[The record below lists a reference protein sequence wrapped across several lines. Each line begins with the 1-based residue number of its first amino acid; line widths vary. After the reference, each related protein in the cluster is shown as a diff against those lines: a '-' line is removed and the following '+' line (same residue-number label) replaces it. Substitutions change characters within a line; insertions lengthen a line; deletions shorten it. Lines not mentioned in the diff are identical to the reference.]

1 MAMNK
6 EFTDLVQEYLTDG
19 IISAKERAVLLKKA
33 ESLEIDVV
41 EAELYIAAQEQKENI
56 KVALAEKKKKGK
68 TCPFCGGPI
77 NDLTDKCPHIG
88 CGKPI
93 TPEATREL
101 QEILDNLE
109 DALVAF
115 KAGKNIA
122 EAKALVERYA
132 RKAKLYYSN
141 NAKVTFLLE
150 EIKKEVEVVDA
161 KAKKMAVLNALA
173 KRWKLVAGVVAVI
186 VLAIVIMI
194 KSRPTVENNLQLCI
208 EAVNESLEE
217 GNFGQA
223 VALCTNYFQ
232 NHNDYDD
239 AHALEPASGAII
251 RFQTKELTNFID
263 SGDLRG
269 AISYLQELSILP
281 AVAKPGTS
289 NVLKMYDS
297 IFLKL
302 VTEFVNRGDLDSA
315 ETTALIWKSK
325 LNNDLSWK
333 DSSCYT
339 LLKNKYRAAGRDFSL
354 LRSDCDYN

>member
-33 ESLEIDVV
+33 EKLGIDVD
-41 EAELYIAAQEQKENI
+41 EADLYIDAQQQKEDMNT
-56 KVALAEKKKKGK
+56 AMAEKKKKKGK
-68 TCPFCGGPI
+68 ACPFCGGSI
-77 NDLTDKCPHIG
+77 NDLVDKCPH
-88 CGKPI
+88 CGGNI

-109 DALVAF
+109 EALVAF

-150 EIKKEVEVVDA
+150 EIKKEVKAVDA
-161 KAKKMAVLNALA
+161 KAKKLAVLNALA
-173 KRWKLVAGVVAVI
+173 KRWKLIAKVVAVI
-186 VLAIVIMI
+186 VLAIVII
-194 KSRPTVENNLQLCI
+194 NIIRPTAANNLQLCL

-217 GNFGQA
+217 GNLGQA

-232 NHNDYDD
+232 KHKIFGDK
-239 AHALEPASGAII
+239 HALDPACGAII

-281 AVAKPGTS
+281 AVAYSGRG
-289 NVLKMYDS
+289 NVLRMYDS

-325 LNNDLSWK
+325 LGHDSYWH
-333 DSSCYT
+333 DSSCYA
-339 LLKNKYRAAGRDFSL
+339 LLEKKYKAAGRDYFVL
-354 LRSDCDYN
+354 Y

>member
-33 ESLEIDVV
+33 EKLGIDVD
-41 EAELYIAAQEQKENI
+41 EADLYIDAQQQKEDMNT
-56 KVALAEKKKKGK
+56 AMAEKKKKGK
-68 TCPFCGGPI
+68 TCPFCGGSI
-77 NDLTDKCPHIG
+77 NDLVDKCPH
-88 CGKPI
+88 CGGNI

-109 DALVAF
+109 DTLVAF

-150 EIKKEVEVVDA
+150 EIKKEVEAVDA
-161 KAKKMAVLNALA
+161 KAKKQAVLNALA
-173 KRWKLVAGVVAVI
+173 KRWKLIAGVVAVI

-217 GNFGQA
+217 GNLGQA

-232 NHNDYDD
+232 NHNNYDD

-325 LNNDLSWK
+325 LNNDLSWD

-339 LLKNKYRAAGRDFSL
+339 LLKNKYKAAGRDFSL
-354 LRSDCDYN
+354 LRSDYDYD

>member
-1 MAMNK
+1 MNQ
-6 EFTDLVQEYLTDG
+6 EFIDLVQEYLTDG

-33 ESLEIDVV
+33 EKLGIDVD
-41 EAELYIAAQEQKENI
+41 EADLYIDAQQQKEDM
-56 KVALAEKKKKGK
+56 KTELAAKKKKGK
-68 TCPFCGGPI
+68 TCPFCEGSI
-77 NDLTDKCPHIG
+77 NDFTDKCPH
-88 CGKPI
+88 CGGNV

-101 QEILDNLE
+101 QEMLDNLE
-109 DALVAF
+109 DALVSF
-115 KAGKNIA
+115 KSGKNIA

-141 NAKVTFLLE
+141 NSKVTLLLE
-150 EIKKEVEVVDA
+150 EIKRETEETES
-161 KAKKMAVLNALA
+161 KAKKQAVLNTLA
-173 KRWKLVAGVVAVI
+173 RKWKLIAGVVAVI
-186 VLAIVIMI
+186 VLVVVIKI
-194 KSRPTVENNLQLCI
+194 ANRPTVENNLQLCI

-217 GNFGQA
+217 GNLGQA
-223 VALCTNYFQ
+223 IALCTNYFQ
-232 NHNDYDD
+232 NHNNYDD

-315 ETTALIWKSK
+315 ETTALIWKTK
-325 LNNDLSWK
+325 LNNDLSWIR
-333 DSSCYT
+333 SSCYS
-339 LLKNKYRAAGRDFSL
+339 LLKSKYKAARKDFSAL
-354 LRSDCDYN
+354 KSDCDYD